1 MKMTKAE
8 NGLDIEFMNENTNLE
23 FLGPPQA
30 EIFYVQSVLKT
41 HQDFDFSI
49 RNNNK
54 NTKLSLRNTLN
65 KCRVGRKTCDSKS
78 AFCHFH

>member
-30 EIFYVQSVLKT
+30 EIFYVQ
-41 HQDFDFSI
+41 
-49 RNNNK
+49 
-54 NTKLSLRNTLN
+54 
-65 KCRVGRKTCDSKS
+65 RV
-78 AFCHFH
+78 F